1 MLSIERNTVGELAA
15 LQMLIA
21 CYLAA
26 FPAPLRFH
34 NGFEQ
39 TAKEAAP
46 GTGGGLGG
54 VDIAR
59 GDFARNHGHG
69 RISGD
74 IGFEIG
80 T

>member
-1 MLSIERNTVGELAA
+1 MLGIEGNTVGELAA
-15 LQMLIA
+15 RQMLIA

-34 NGFEQ
+34 YGFEQ
-39 TAKEAAP
+39 TTNEPAR

-74 IGFEIG
+74 IGI
-80 T
+80 

>member
-1 MLSIERNTVGELAA
+1 MLGIEGNTVGELAA

-21 CYLAA
+21 GYLAA

-34 NGFEQ
+34 YGFKQ
-39 TAKEAAP
+39 SAKEPAP

-54 VDIAR
+54 VDIGR
-59 GDFARNHGHG
+59 DDFARNHGHG

-74 IGFEIG
+74 IGI
-80 T
+80 

>member
-26 FPAPLRFH
+26 FPSPLRFH

-46 GTGGGLGG
+46 GTGGRLGG

-74 IGFEIG
+74 IGFEFG